1 MGVWVRGGEK
11 EGGQSERGV
20 AAEGGGIGKGEG
32 RGSVE
37 RANMEYG
44 GQQLSRH
51 GGHYFAT
58 ESA

>member
-20 AAEGGGIGKGEG
+20 ATEGGEWEKGKR
-32 RGSVE
+32 RGSVA
-37 RANMEYG
+37 RAGMEYG
-44 GQQLSRH
+44 GQHLSRH